1 MNQARFII
9 HIIIKQPLGKFYP
22 IPEPPPAPPPRAL
35 PACRCPR
42 SPLATPDGDAL
53 DALGGVAAGP
63 PHEPIAIRLIR
74 DIRPRCALAAAAHVA
89 MIDDVV
95 VDVRGPELSDV
106 PCRRKRH
113 A

>member
-1 MNQARFII
+1 M
-9 HIIIKQPLGKFYP
+9 L
-22 IPEPPPAPPPRAL
+22 
-35 PACRCPR
+35 RCPLAR
-42 SPLATPDGDAL
+42 VATPDAL

-89 MIDDVV
+89 MMIDVECRRDQKLS
-95 VDVRGPELSDV
+95 VDLKTQPNKLKVDLDV
-106 PCRRKRH
+106 PCRVCPKKTLRPGVELQRV

>member
-1 MNQARFII
+1 LRV
-9 HIIIKQPLGKFYP
+9 
-22 IPEPPPAPPPRAL
+22 
-35 PACRCPR
+35 
-42 SPLATPDGDAL
+42 ATPDAL

-89 MIDDVV
+89 MMIDVV
-95 VDVRGPELSDV
+95 AIKFKN
-106 PCRRKRH
+106 CRASISFLNANLNGRSRCPVCAKD